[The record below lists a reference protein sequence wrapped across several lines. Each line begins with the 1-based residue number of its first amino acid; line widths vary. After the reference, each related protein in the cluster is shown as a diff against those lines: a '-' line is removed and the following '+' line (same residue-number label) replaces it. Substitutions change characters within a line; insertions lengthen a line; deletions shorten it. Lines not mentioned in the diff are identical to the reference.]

1 MDEHKIEAI
10 FFKPI
15 TRTNMSPIPFQQMP
29 PIPFQLA
36 QFFCLFLFSSVLA
49 KIITAFMKASRP
61 RPIYRSREPIQI
73 SSIEDA
79 VLYVLRHNDIQH
91 RLELQEWCGG
101 KSREP
106 LYNEVRKI
114 VPLRWQMAPDPKKYV
129 REVYQA
135 VLPGY
140 TNARVM

>member
-15 TRTNMSPIPFQQMP
+15 TRTNMS

-61 RPIYRSREPIQI
+61 RPIYRAREPIQI

-101 KSREP
+101 GKSREP
-106 LYNEVRKI
+106 FYNEVRKI
-114 VPLRWQMAPDPKKYV
+114 APLLWQMATDPKKYV

-140 TNARVM
+140 TNARVCHVVRSS